1 MSESPSLLLCDG
13 CQKGFHHELQL
24 VENCA
29 CPVLTQL
36 EMSIKLYENDQN
48 EN

>member
-29 CPVLTQL
+29 CPCSNAIRD
-36 EMSIKLYENDQN
+36 EHKII
-48 EN
+48 